1 MNAKKAEPQKKKNHL
16 RAQKRVSAER
26 LRARMEAEKFSFET
40 TDEIGPLH
48 GTIGQ
53 QRGVRAIRFALA
65 HGTPGFNCYVSGPLG
80 TGRMTTTMS
89 LVRRRASEEKKPLD
103 WAYVY
108 NFEKPSEP
116 LSIGLKNGTARN
128 FASSMDSFIK
138 ACREQIP
145 KVFESEEYTE
155 ERVKVTASFEQRK
168 EAEFKKLSEEAQ
180 KRGFVIKRGPTGL
193 FPIPVREGKP
203 LEQEEFQTLP
213 DGEKEKIQKKGKEL
227 TKVMET
233 ILGEVRR
240 IETQQIEALTEY
252 DRKVAYY
259 TLGLLLD
266 PLIEKHKDE
275 ARINRY
281 FNWVKRDVVR
291 HIDLFK
297 KTGDAEAQ
305 SRLRALLERYRVNV
319 FVDNSN
325 LSGSPVIFED
335 NPSYYN
341 LFGAIEYRNVS
352 GNMVTDFSK
361 IKPGAVHRAN
371 GGYLILPARELL
383 SEPFAWD
390 ALKRTLRSNEAK
402 VENISEKV
410 RGAII
415 ETLRPTPIPVDFKV
429 ILIGSARIYGL
440 LHELD
445 EDFRRLF
452 KIRADFDVDMPRT
465 PQNELAYARFIS
477 ARCKYDGLR
486 PFTKQAVARIIEH
499 GSRLAEDQQRLS
511 TRFSQIAEL
520 ASEASFWAMDANSP
534 VVRAEHVAK
543 ALEEKVYRSRM
554 IEEKIQDLMLRGTLL
569 IDVEGEKVGQING
582 LTVLSL
588 GDYSFGKPVKITA
601 RTWLGRKGVMQIE
614 RETRMSGPIHNKGVL
629 IITGFLGAKFAAK
642 HPLPLSASL
651 TFEQLYDEVEGDSA
665 SSAELY
671 ALLSSLAQ
679 VPLTQSVA
687 VTGSVNQFGIVQ
699 PIGGANQKIEGF
711 FHLCKAKGLSG
722 EQGVMIPAS
731 NLPNLMLRD
740 DVRDAVSEGKFHIYA
755 VSTVEEGIEILSGLP
770 ASKIFAKVQK
780 RLTQMFEVL
789 KETKE

>member
-1 MNAKKAEPQKKKNHL
+1 M
-16 RAQKRVSAER
+16 RAQKRVPVES
-26 LRARMEAEKFSFET
+26 LRARMDAERFSFET
-40 TDEIGPLH
+40 TEHIEPLH

-53 QRGVRAIRFALA
+53 ERGVRAIRFALA

-89 LVRRRASEEKKPLD
+89 LVRRRAADEKKTLD
-103 WAYVY
+103 WVYVY
-108 NFEKPSEP
+108 NFETPSEP
-116 LSIGLKNGTARN
+116 LSIGLKTGTAKD

-138 ACREQIP
+138 DCREKIP
-145 KVFESEEYTE
+145 KVFESEEYAE
-155 ERVKVTASFEQRK
+155 ERTKVTASFEQRK
-168 EAEFKKLSEEAQ
+168 EQEHKKLSEKAQ
-180 KRGFVIKRGPTGL
+180 KRSFVIKRGPTGL
-193 FPIPVREGKP
+193 FPIPIREGKP
-203 LEQEEFQTLP
+203 LEQEEFQTLS
-213 DGEKEKIQKKGKEL
+213 DAEKEKIQKKGQEL
-227 TKVMET
+227 TKIMEA
-233 ILGEVRR
+233 ILGEVHR
-240 IETQQIEALTEY
+240 IETEQTEALTEY

-266 PLIEKHKDE
+266 PLIGKHKDE

-291 HIDLFK
+291 HIDFFK
-297 KTGDAEAQ
+297 KTDDPERIAH
-305 SRLRALLERYRVNV
+305 LHALLEQYRVNV

-325 LSGSPVIFED
+325 LSGAPVIFEN
-335 NPSYYN
+335 NPTYYN

-371 GGYLILPARELL
+371 GGYLILSARELL

-410 RGAII
+410 RGAAI
-415 ETLRPTPIPVDFKV
+415 ETLRPTPIPIDFKV
-429 ILIGSARIYGL
+429 ILIGSPRIYGL

-465 PQNELAYARFIS
+465 PENELAYARFIS

-486 PFTKQAVARIIEH
+486 SFTRQAVARVVEH
-499 GSRLAEDQQRLS
+499 GSRLARDQQRLS
-511 TRFSQIAEL
+511 TRFAQIAEL

-601 RTWLGRKGVMQIE
+601 RAWLGRKGVLQIE

-629 IITGFLGAKFAAK
+629 IITGFLGARFAAE

-671 ALLSSLAQ
+671 ALLSSLAR

-699 PIGGANQKIEGF
+699 PIGGANEKIEGF
-711 FHLCKAKGLSG
+711 FHLCNSKGLSG

-731 NLPNLMLRD
+731 NLHNLMLRD
-740 DVRDAVSEGKFHIYA
+740 DVREAVSEGKFHIYA
-755 VSTVEEGIEILSGLP
+755 VSNIEEGIEILSGLP
-770 ASKIFAKVQK
+770 AKDLFAKVDK
-780 RLTQMFEVL
+780 RLTQMNESL
-789 KETKE
+789 RKEKEEK

>member
-1 MNAKKAEPQKKKNHL
+1 MNAKKAEPQKEKNHL

-40 TDEIGPLH
+40 TDEIEPLH

-145 KVFESEEYTE
+145 KVFESEEYAE

-203 LEQEEFQTLP
+203 LEQEKFQALP

-297 KTGDAEAQ
+297 KTVDAEAQ

-486 PFTKQAVARIIEH
+486 PLTKQAVARIIEH

-601 RTWLGRKGVMQIE
+601 RTWLGRKGVLQIE

-699 PIGGANQKIEGF
+699 PIGGANEKIEGF

-755 VSTVEEGIEILSGLP
+755 VSTVEEGIEILSCLP